1 MQNKTQLWEHGI
13 RHPPLDQPH
22 QTKLFREQGKKQRLR
37 SGKEMHL
44 TFNSADYSR
53 RATSISSALCPH
65 LLVLSKRRNRKL
77 VDVNSRRGENL
88 AKEKE
93 REKLRSFHVFSVDKD
108 PRRNARVSR
117 NSLGVPPFSLSCPKT
132 RNETCGDPPD

>member
-22 QTKLFREQGKKQRLR
+22 RTKLFRERGKKQRLR

-108 PRRNARVSR
+108 PRRTRVYR
-117 NSLGVPPFSLSCPKT
+117 VILSESH
-132 RNETCGDPPD
+132 RFRFVSENQE

>member
-1 MQNKTQLWEHGI
+1 
-13 RHPPLDQPH
+13 
-22 QTKLFREQGKKQRLR
+22 
-37 SGKEMHL
+37 MHL

-108 PRRNARVSR
+108 PRRTRVYR
-117 NSLGVPPFSLSCPKT
+117 VILSESH
-132 RNETCGDPPD
+132 RFRFVSENQE